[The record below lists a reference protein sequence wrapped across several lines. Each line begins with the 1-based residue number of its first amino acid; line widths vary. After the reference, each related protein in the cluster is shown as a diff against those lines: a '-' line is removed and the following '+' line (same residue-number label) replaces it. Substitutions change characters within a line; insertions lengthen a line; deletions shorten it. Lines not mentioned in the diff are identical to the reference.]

1 MTFVIAAQLC
11 RQPRP
16 ADKYAAAKMWQG
28 QVPLDHAAF
37 RFFGVFGVR
46 DRI

>member
-1 MTFVIAAQLC
+1 
-11 RQPRP
+11 
-16 ADKYAAAKMWQG
+16 MWQG

>member
-1 MTFVIAAQLC
+1 
-11 RQPRP
+11 
-16 ADKYAAAKMWQG
+16 MWQG

-37 RFFGVFGVR
+37 RLFGVFGVR

>member
-1 MTFVIAAQLC
+1 VIAAQLC
-11 RQPRP
+11 RQLRP
-16 ADKYAAAKMWQG
+16 ADKYAAAMWKG